1 MVSLYYLNHMNRPV
15 DALQQKEDWK
25 KNAFY
30 LHQMMTSDSASILC

>member
-15 DALQQKEDWK
+15 DALQQKDYK

-30 LHQMMTSDSASILC
+30 LYQMMTSDSASILC